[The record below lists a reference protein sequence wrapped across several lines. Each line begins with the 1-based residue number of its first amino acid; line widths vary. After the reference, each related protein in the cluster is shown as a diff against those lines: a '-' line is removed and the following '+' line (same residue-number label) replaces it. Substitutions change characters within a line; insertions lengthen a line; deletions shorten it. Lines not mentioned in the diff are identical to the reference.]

1 MSCIHCQN
9 TIEKALN
16 EAVGVKKAKVSYS
29 MGTADIEFD
38 DEKTNIK
45 SKLAND
51 VSSFADASSICT
63 ELMWNRY
70 GQDSN

>member
-29 MGTADIEFD
+29 MGTADIE
-38 DEKTNIK
+38 
-45 SKLAND
+45 
-51 VSSFADASSICT
+51 
-63 ELMWNRY
+63 
-70 GQDSN
+70 